1 MENLQ
6 AKARIAALND
16 TIDNLYRFYGDLID
30 LDKQQR
36 FSMDCY
42 NELSTRIQ
50 DKINQCKKS
59 IQEAERVFYV
69 QTKKAG
75 E

>member
-1 MENLQ
+1 MENLH

-16 TIDNLYRFYGDLID
+16 TIDNLYRFYGGLID
-30 LDKQQR
+30 LDKEQR

-59 IQEAERVFYV
+59 IQEAESLFYV
-69 QTKKAG
+69 QNQKL
-75 E
+75 